1 MSRFLRLALALL
13 LGMAGLAGLLT
24 PTTPVGASPA
34 PAPAPAE
41 GDCAS
46 PVATA
51 GRLLVQ
57 VVTSAPQVDVR
68 LKPGQVTARR
78 DRTIREATTAPLLD
92 GLRVRANPGR
102 TAVVESELV
111 LVDPSR
117 AAGITIRLEKSG
129 SGVAWVVV
137 RSATGYGRPAAAFA
151 MGASGEVTVPRSSL
165 FDPSYALPKAD
176 DRRLVL
182 AAYYPW
188 FTADGWDRRPVAER
202 PLDPRSVWDPAS
214 VRSMTEQAK
223 AGGVDGFVVS
233 WMGAAKHGSAF
244 DLAARAAEDTG
255 NVVAP
260 YLEVP
265 EALARGG
272 VATVEQWLR
281 EALERTGPASLLVDG
296 TPVVFVWDMG
306 KVASADWAGIVSRLG
321 RPVLLVGDAD
331 TGTHGPLMAGWHSY
345 LPPTDLTGAA
355 DRNVL
360 RSGWFRGAAA
370 LDASIT
376 PKLHVGTVSPGF
388 DDRALRGADRAVVSR
403 DGGRYLATWDAAVAG
418 DPDMVLVTSWNEW
431 YEATEVEP
439 GTKYGTTALEE
450 TATASQAWK
459 ASSPACTG

>member
-1 MSRFLRLALALL
+1 MSRPVRLALALVV
-13 LGMAGLAGLLT
+13 ALAGLVGLVT
-24 PTTPVGASPA
+24 PSAPAGASPA
-34 PAPAPAE
+34 PAPGE
-41 GDCAS
+41 CAS

-51 GRLLVQ
+51 GKLLVQ
-57 VVTSAPQVDVR
+57 VVTTAPQVDVR
-68 LKPGQVTARR
+68 LSPGQVTARR
-78 DRTIREATTAPLLD
+78 DRTTREATTAPLLD
-92 GLRVRANPGR
+92 GLRVRTNPGQ
-102 TAVVESELV
+102 TGVVESELV

-117 AAGITIRLEKSG
+117 AADLTIRLEKSG

-137 RSATGYGRPAAAFA
+137 RSASGYGRPAAALA
-151 MGASGEVTVPRSSL
+151 MGSSGQVTVPRSSL
-165 FDPSYALPKAD
+165 FDPAYALPKAD

-202 PLDPRSVWDPAS
+202 PLDPRSVWDPAG

-223 AGGVDGFVVS
+223 AHGVDGFVVS
-233 WMGAAKHGSAF
+233 WMGATKHGSAF

-255 NVVAP
+255 NLVAP

-265 EALARGG
+265 EALATGG

-281 EALERTGPASLLVDG
+281 EALDRTGPASLLVDG

-306 KVASADWAGIVSRLG
+306 KVARSEWTAIVGRLG

-331 TGTHGPLMAGWHSY
+331 TATHGPLMAGWHSY

-355 DRNVL
+355 ERNTF

-388 DDRALRGADRAVVSR
+388 DDRILRGPDRPVVSR

-431 YEATEVEP
+431 YEGTEIEP
-439 GTKYGTTALEE
+439 GTRFGATALGE
-450 TATASQAWK
+450 TAEAAQAWK
-459 ASSPACTG
+459 SSSPGCTG